1 MVDEIFFIK
10 FWVYI
15 ITIPPH
21 ILLYNSRLI
30 FFAILIISIKLINYF
45 CIIKYYLHEFIYEN
59 SIGVC
64 PRSSMYTWDNIC
76 LTNTQ
81 KTEEEELRDEIR
93 IQALKNLKESMGK
106 FDIDENGQRN
116 NESFE
121 LTTKKGIV
129 NLHTYMSKDSVK
141 ILMGRPE
148 STSIDDSGYNG
159 MVTETWKYKG
169 TNKVFDEFT
178 ILFTNGKLK
187 SVSQYKE

>member
-1 MVDEIFFIK
+1 MKIALGFVLGVVCTFGT
-10 FWVYI
+10 VYV
-15 ITIPPH
+15 
-21 ILLYNSRLI
+21 LD
-30 FFAILIISIKLINYF
+30 K
-45 CIIKYYLHEFIYEN
+45 
-59 SIGVC
+59 
-64 PRSSMYTWDNIC
+64 
-76 LTNTQ
+76 TQ

-93 IQALKNLKESMGK
+93 IQALKNLKESMGELS
-106 FDIDENGQRN
+106 IDENGQRN

-129 NLHTYMSKDSVK
+129 TLHTYMSKDSVK

-169 TNKVFDEFT
+169 TNTVFDEFT

>member
-1 MVDEIFFIK
+1 MNTFMKIALGFVLGVVCTFGT
-10 FWVYI
+10 VYV
-15 ITIPPH
+15 
-21 ILLYNSRLI
+21 LD
-30 FFAILIISIKLINYF
+30 K
-45 CIIKYYLHEFIYEN
+45 
-59 SIGVC
+59 
-64 PRSSMYTWDNIC
+64 
-76 LTNTQ
+76 TQ

-93 IQALKNLKESMGK
+93 IQALKNLKESMGELS
-106 FDIDENGQRN
+106 IDENGQRN

-121 LTTKKGIV
+121 LTTKKGLV

-169 TNKVFDEFT
+169 TNTVFDEFT

>member
-1 MVDEIFFIK
+1 MNSFMKIALGFVLGVVCTFGTMYFINK
-10 FWVYI
+10 
-15 ITIPPH
+15 P
-21 ILLYNSRLI
+21 
-30 FFAILIISIKLINYF
+30 
-45 CIIKYYLHEFIYEN
+45 
-59 SIGVC
+59 
-64 PRSSMYTWDNIC
+64 
-76 LTNTQ
+76 Q

-93 IQALKNLKESMGK
+93 IQALKNLKESMGELS
-106 FDIDENGQRN
+106 IDENGQRN

-129 NLHTYMSKDSVK
+129 TLHTYMSKDSVK

-169 TNKVFDEFT
+169 TNTVFDEFT

>member
-1 MVDEIFFIK
+1 MNTFMKIALGFVLGVVCTFGT
-10 FWVYI
+10 VYV
-15 ITIPPH
+15 
-21 ILLYNSRLI
+21 LS
-30 FFAILIISIKLINYF
+30 K
-45 CIIKYYLHEFIYEN
+45 
-59 SIGVC
+59 
-64 PRSSMYTWDNIC
+64 
-76 LTNTQ
+76 TQ
-81 KTEEEELRDEIR
+81 KNEEEELRDEIR
-93 IQALKNLKESMGK
+93 IQALKNLKESMGE
-106 FDIDENGQRN
+106 FAVDENGQRN

-169 TNKVFDEFT
+169 TNTVFDEFT

>member
-1 MVDEIFFIK
+1 M
-10 FWVYI
+10 
-15 ITIPPH
+15 
-21 ILLYNSRLI
+21 
-30 FFAILIISIKLINYF
+30 
-45 CIIKYYLHEFIYEN
+45 
-59 SIGVC
+59 
-64 PRSSMYTWDNIC
+64 
-76 LTNTQ
+76 
-81 KTEEEELRDEIR
+81 RDEIR
-93 IQALKNLKESMGK
+93 IQALKNLKESMGE
-106 FDIDENGQRN
+106 FAIDENGQRN

-148 STSIDDSGYNG
+148 STSIDDNGYNG